1 MTRRK
6 ADAERGR
13 RPAAGPGPDETAVP
27 GAVAPDPA
35 TPDPAAPKPPERKRR
50 SRRQPKPRGAVVD
63 HVQVADDALATV
75 IGLAAHEVP
84 GVVGMAPASLSEG
97 LRRILGVSQV
107 DEGVEVERSEDG
119 AATRIVLHV
128 VVAYGVNIPAVAESV
143 VERVRYA
150 AKTYAGID
158 VVDVK
163 VHVAGV
169 SRG

>member
-1 MTRRK
+1 M
-6 ADAERGR
+6 AR
-13 RPAAGPGPDETAVP
+13 RPADADGALKVP
-27 GAVAPDPA
+27 PA
-35 TPDPAAPKPPERKRR
+35 L
-50 SRRQPKPRGAVVD
+50 PKPRRGRSKRSNDAPVD
-63 HVQVADDALATV
+63 QIHVGDGSLATIV
-75 IGLAAHEVP
+75 GLAAHEVP

-107 DEGVEVERSEDG
+107 DEGVEVTRSEDG
-119 AATRIVLHV
+119 RSAALALHV

-150 AKTYAGID
+150 ATTFAG
-158 VVDVK
+158 VDVTDVR

>member
-1 MTRRK
+1 MPRRP
-6 ADAERGR
+6 ADAE
-13 RPAAGPGPDETAVP
+13 
-27 GAVAPDPA
+27 GAP
-35 TPDPAAPKPPERKRR
+35 PAAP
-50 SRRQPKPRGAVVD
+50 SPKPRRRSSKTRPPEGAVD
-63 HVQVADDALATV
+63 HVRVADGALATV

-119 AATRIVLHV
+119 ATARVVLHV

-150 AKTYAGID
+150 SATFAGVD
-158 VVDVK
+158 VADVK

>member
-1 MTRRK
+1 MAHHPRRIDMPRRS
-6 ADAERGR
+6 ADAEGA
-13 RPAAGPGPDETAVP
+13 PAA
-27 GAVAPDPA
+27 
-35 TPDPAAPKPPERKRR
+35 AAPTPK
-50 SRRQPKPRGAVVD
+50 PKPRRRAVKRTPEGAVD
-63 HVQVADDALATV
+63 HVRVADGALATV

-107 DEGVEVERSEDG
+107 DEGVEIERSEDG
-119 AATRIVLHV
+119 ARAEVVLHV

-143 VERVRYA
+143 VVRVRYA
-150 AKTYAGID
+150 ARTFAG
-158 VVDVK
+158 VEVDEVK

>member
-6 ADAERGR
+6 APAEGQPDAELEIVPMPEPSPEAASDKPR
-13 RPAAGPGPDETAVP
+13 RR
-27 GAVAPDPA
+27 
-35 TPDPAAPKPPERKRR
+35 RKRR
-50 SRRQPKPRGAVVD
+50 SAAVATNEVD
-63 HVQVADDALATV
+63 AVRVADKALATV

-84 GVVGMAPASLSEG
+84 GVVGMAPAGLTEG

-107 DEGVEVERSEDG
+107 DEGVEVEH
-119 AATRIVLHV
+119 AAVADTGGPVTRVVLHV

-150 AKTYAGID
+150 ASAFAG
-158 VVDVK
+158 VELADVK

>member
-1 MTRRK
+1 MPRRS
-6 ADAERGR
+6 AAAEAAPTDA
-13 RPAAGPGPDETAVP
+13 
-27 GAVAPDPA
+27 AP
-35 TPDPAAPKPPERKRR
+35 APKPRRRAAKRTPE
-50 SRRQPKPRGAVVD
+50 GAID
-63 HVQVADDALATV
+63 HVRVADDALATV

-84 GVVGMAPASLSEG
+84 GVVGMAPASLTEG

-107 DEGVEVERSEDG
+107 DEGVEVARSEDG
-119 AATRIVLHV
+119 ARAEIVLHV

-150 AKTYAGID
+150 ARTFAGVEVD
-158 VVDVK
+158 DVK

>member
-1 MTRRK
+1 MPRRS
-6 ADAERGR
+6 ADAEGAP
-13 RPAAGPGPDETAVP
+13 PAA
-27 GAVAPDPA
+27 AP
-35 TPDPAAPKPPERKRR
+35 T
-50 SRRQPKPRGAVVD
+50 PKPRRRSAKRTPEGAVD
-63 HVQVADDALATV
+63 HVHVADGALATV

-107 DEGVEVERSEDG
+107 DEGVEVERSED
-119 AATRIVLHV
+119 AARAEVVLHV

-150 AKTYAGID
+150 ARTYAGIE
-158 VVDVK
+158 VDEVK
-163 VHVAGV
+163 VRVAGV

>member
-6 ADAERGR
+6 ADASRGR
-13 RPAAGPGPDETAVP
+13 RPADAGPGADDT
-27 GAVAPDPA
+27 PA
-35 TPDPAAPKPPERKRR
+35 HDVPAAPEAAAPQPPERKRR
-50 SRRQPKPRGAVVD
+50 SRRKPIRRPSQVD
-63 HVQVADDALATV
+63 HVEVADDALATV

-107 DEGVEVERSEDG
+107 DEGVEIERDAEGLTSC
-119 AATRIVLHV
+119 IVLHV

-150 AKTYAGID
+150 ARTYAGIE
-158 VVDVK
+158 VADVK